1 MMKIMLPRTRPLPAP
16 IAAPPIARSREGF
29 PVLKKRGLAG
39 TERGEE
45 RRISKKKVQNFM
57 MF

>member
-1 MMKIMLPRTRPLPAP
+1 MIRIILPRTSPLPAP